1 MSILAFSQSQA
12 RAEKEKEEKE
22 KEKEEQDRVRQEHIQ
37 EQHRQEC
44 SRIKKMLQDA
54 NEGQTYDAFEKWV
67 IGLPINSEI
76 VYKLQ
81 MISNKDTLETIMNAV
96 IPGNLSYPILSYPIL
111 SYPILSYP
119 ILSYPILSYPIL
131 SYPILSYPILSYPI
145 LSYPILSYPILS
157 YPILS
162 YPILSYPILSYPIL
176 SYPILSYPI
185 LSYPILSY
193 PILSYPILSY
203 PILSYPILSYP
214 ILSCLYQCPSL
225 MRYFPGVDMGE
236 GGTLPV
242 KRPGSDISEH
252 QPRRNRPFCTLSA
265 GLSLLCTSWKAYSLT
280 QWVTGSLTQIFFLW
294 NPCKIFFQ
302 IRHSLQYLILYHAP
316 HLAFQE

>member
-12 RAEKEKEEKE
+12 RAEKEKKEKEKEEKEKEEKEKE

-54 NEGQTYDAFEKWV
+54 NEGQTYAAFEKWV

-145 LSYPILSYPILS
+145 LSYPIHCSYSNFTFRLDS
-157 YPILS
+157 T
-162 YPILSYPILSYPIL
+162 
-176 SYPILSYPI
+176 
-185 LSYPILSY
+185 
-193 PILSYPILSY
+193 
-203 PILSYPILSYP
+203 
-214 ILSCLYQCPSL
+214 Q
-225 MRYFPGVDMGE
+225 E
-236 GGTLPV
+236 
-242 KRPGSDISEH
+242 
-252 QPRRNRPFCTLSA
+252 
-265 GLSLLCTSWKAYSLT
+265 TSFRS
-280 QWVTGSLTQIFFLW
+280 
-294 NPCKIFFQ
+294 
-302 IRHSLQYLILYHAP
+302 
-316 HLAFQE
+316 